1 MPGVTKKTPDFTK
14 NNFITG
20 ATKNEKL
27 FLLLSQTNRIYF
39 KTYITTIYFIV
50 FIDKNFM
57 AICKKKTEYSQPKC
71 YKITFPIVFCK

>member
-1 MPGVTKKTPDFTK
+1 MNKITISGAYKKAPDFTA

-57 AICKKKTEYSQPKC
+57 AICKKKTEYP
-71 YKITFPIVFCK
+71 

>member
-1 MPGVTKKTPDFTK
+1 MNKTTISGTTKKVPDFIT

-20 ATKNEKL
+20 AIKNEKL

-57 AICKKKTEYSQPKC
+57 AIYKKKT
-71 YKITFPIVFCK
+71 

>member
-1 MPGVTKKTPDFTK
+1 MPGVTKKTPDFTT

-27 FLLLSQTNRIYF
+27 FLLLPQTNRIYF

-50 FIDKNFM
+50 FIYKNFM
-57 AICKKKTEYSQPKC
+57 AIYKKKTEYPQTKH
-71 YKITFPIVFCK
+71 YKITLPIVF

>member
-1 MPGVTKKTPDFTK
+1 MYKKTPDFTT

-50 FIDKNFM
+50 FIYKNFM
-57 AICKKKTEYSQPKC
+57 AIYKKKTEYQQTKH
-71 YKITFPIVFCK
+71 YKITLPIVF